1 MTAAFH
7 SSHSA
12 DLDSVVAAIIAQLQE
27 KAAVQERVIGE
38 KDAQLMRSRQAL
50 QTSIEFIIR
59 KYADALPLYRQRAM
73 LLRDLGIDVALTTID
88 DAVLRV
94 GEQLITIVDVMKRD
108 LLTGGYIQADDR
120 GPHGQVFVRGVV
132 TGVPTDRSSSVG

>member
-12 DLDSVVAAIIAQLQE
+12 DLDPVVAAIIAQLQE

-50 QTSIEFIIR
+50 QTTIEFIIR

-94 GEQLITIVDVMKRD
+94 GEQLIPVIGVMKRPAHRR
-108 LLTGGYIQADDR
+108 LHPGR
-120 GPHGQVFVRGVV
+120 
-132 TGVPTDRSSSVG
+132 